1 MQTGAGVVA
10 IVPMDY
16 VYWSPQLEKL
26 ISGAGP
32 HGEIWIT
39 GSASKLATDALAS
52 VAALSRPR
60 PARGWKNNTL
70 RFTAVRWRRPR
81 VRFPPASI

>member
-10 IVPMDY
+10 IVPMDF

-39 GSASKLATDALAS
+39 GSASKFATHALAS
-52 VAALSRPR
+52 RCWTVVPKAG
-60 PARGWKNNTL
+60 ARLEK
-70 RFTAVRWRRPR
+70 
-81 VRFPPASI
+81 

>member
-1 MQTGAGVVA
+1 MTNARFTCQVVLKRWRHSA
-10 IVPMDY
+10 DADRGRRRCHRSHGY

-39 GSASKLATDALAS
+39 GSASKFATDAVAS
-52 VAALSRPR
+52 RCWTVVPKAG
-60 PARGWKNNTL
+60 ARLEK
-70 RFTAVRWRRPR
+70 
-81 VRFPPASI
+81 

>member
-39 GSASKLATDALAS
+39 GSASKLAKTPWRA
-52 VAALSRPR
+52 VAGLSCPR
-60 PARGWKNNTL
+60 PARGWKNSTL

>member
-16 VYWSPQLEKL
+16 VHWSPQLEKL

-39 GSASKLATDALAS
+39 RSASKLATDALAS
-52 VAALSRPR
+52 
-60 PARGWKNNTL
+60 RGWTVVPKAGARL
-70 RFTAVRWRRPR
+70 EK
-81 VRFPPASI
+81 